1 MDATHTTECRPL
13 VRSDVMQ
20 RGSEVA
26 HVVVRNTGDGN
37 AAILGQV
44 DMVLVHKLVDLLRRD
59 TQEGKHADLVR
70 NVLPVVLG
78 AVLLVQQ
85 RLERTAHVVDA
96 VSHALDLLEPLSVQ
110 LRVRKHEL
118 GNTGTV
124 HGRVR
129 VHGANGNLELAF
141 HTFSLVF
148 IGRHEREQ
156 TAALTVQTH
165 VLGEA
170 LAERDLVALFHEVA
184 HGKCVAVWITT
195 GETLVCHVKEGEHLL
210 LLDHVRNLLPLLL
223 RWIHACRVVRAC
235 MKQNDA
241 PAWRILQVPQH
252 AFEVQSHGFLV
263 IVRVLLHLQAR
274 VLEDRAVIAP
284 RRCGQVHLL
293 VVWVVTSEKFA

>member
-26 HVVVRNTGDGN
+26 HVVVRNTSDRN

-44 DMVLVHKLVDLLRRD
+44 DMVLVHKLVDLLWRD

-124 HGRVR
+124 HWRVR

-141 HTFSLVF
+141 YTFSLVF

-184 HGKCVAVWITT
+184 HGECVAVWITT

-293 VVWVVTSEKFA
+293 IVWVVTSEKFA